1 MSMETRALGD
11 AIRAARMKK
20 GLTQDALS
28 ELLDITPTHLK
39 NIEGS
44 RRKPSVPLLFQMMEL
59 LDLSVDALVFQ
70 SREES
75 RCLRMDGLSEREA
88 EALERLLTFVRG
100 VPDGVCQMDPRIPDM
115 VAVSSNLGVLA
126 LEEGGSCR
134 LPPFQADPPARLPR
148 PAPWTRRVWGHIR
161 LPGPRLPLSMELTS
175 LCFDLEGPGK
185 KETREAAAA
194 VSRVFVF

>member
-1 MSMETRALGD
+1 MSMENKGPGGCNPRG
-11 AIRAARMKK
+11 RMKK

-88 EALERLLTFVRG
+88 EALERLV
-100 VPDGVCQMDPRIPDM
+100 DAM
-115 VAVSSNLGVLA
+115 
-126 LEEGGSCR
+126 
-134 LPPFQADPPARLPR
+134 
-148 PAPWTRRVWGHIR
+148 
-161 LPGPRLPLSMELTS
+161 
-175 LCFDLEGPGK
+175 
-185 KETREAAAA
+185 REK
-194 VSRVFVF
+194 

>member
-75 RCLRMDGLSEREA
+75 RCLRMALVLESVQRGSAMMAGTSTGTARERISPEA
-88 EALERLLTFVRG
+88 
-100 VPDGVCQMDPRIPDM
+100 
-115 VAVSSNLGVLA
+115 
-126 LEEGGSCR
+126 
-134 LPPFQADPPARLPR
+134 
-148 PAPWTRRVWGHIR
+148 
-161 LPGPRLPLSMELTS
+161 
-175 LCFDLEGPGK
+175 
-185 KETREAAAA
+185 KE
-194 VSRVFVF
+194 

>member
-44 RRKPSVPLLFQMMEL
+44 RRKPSV
-59 LDLSVDALVFQ
+59 DLSVDALVFQ

-88 EALERLLTFVRG
+88 EALERLV
-100 VPDGVCQMDPRIPDM
+100 DAM
-115 VAVSSNLGVLA
+115 
-126 LEEGGSCR
+126 
-134 LPPFQADPPARLPR
+134 
-148 PAPWTRRVWGHIR
+148 
-161 LPGPRLPLSMELTS
+161 
-175 LCFDLEGPGK
+175 
-185 KETREAAAA
+185 REK
-194 VSRVFVF
+194 

>member
-44 RRKPSVPLLFQMMEL
+44 RRKPSVPLL
-59 LDLSVDALVFQ
+59 DLSVDALVFQ

-88 EALERLLTFVRG
+88 EALERLV
-100 VPDGVCQMDPRIPDM
+100 DAM
-115 VAVSSNLGVLA
+115 
-126 LEEGGSCR
+126 
-134 LPPFQADPPARLPR
+134 
-148 PAPWTRRVWGHIR
+148 
-161 LPGPRLPLSMELTS
+161 
-175 LCFDLEGPGK
+175 
-185 KETREAAAA
+185 REK
-194 VSRVFVF
+194 

>member
-59 LDLSVDALVFQ
+59 LDLSVDALVF
-70 SREES
+70 ES

-88 EALERLLTFVRG
+88 EALERLV
-100 VPDGVCQMDPRIPDM
+100 DAM
-115 VAVSSNLGVLA
+115 
-126 LEEGGSCR
+126 
-134 LPPFQADPPARLPR
+134 
-148 PAPWTRRVWGHIR
+148 
-161 LPGPRLPLSMELTS
+161 
-175 LCFDLEGPGK
+175 
-185 KETREAAAA
+185 REK
-194 VSRVFVF
+194 

>member
-28 ELLDITPTHLK
+28 ELL
-39 NIEGS
+39 
-44 RRKPSVPLLFQMMEL
+44 QMMEL

-88 EALERLLTFVRG
+88 EALERLV
-100 VPDGVCQMDPRIPDM
+100 DAM
-115 VAVSSNLGVLA
+115 
-126 LEEGGSCR
+126 
-134 LPPFQADPPARLPR
+134 
-148 PAPWTRRVWGHIR
+148 
-161 LPGPRLPLSMELTS
+161 
-175 LCFDLEGPGK
+175 
-185 KETREAAAA
+185 REK
-194 VSRVFVF
+194 